1 MFRGQD
7 KRAAE
12 WEAAGY
18 VSLAVDEDGDID
30 AAPSDDTD
38 DADDADDAP
47 FDDDDDEEN
56 LTCQFGDAS
65 KPVAVPASDGAL
77 VLVSVDNSG
86 SWGRGGFFTAVDT
99 NISPAVGEAYE
110 LAGDMSDLKLGDVHI
125 VTISPALKVAL
136 MVTQTRKRSS
146 NEVSGVQDGALLT
159 CLRKVASVAKAE
171 RFAVHTPRLG
181 AGLPGFNWH
190 VH

>member
-1 MFRGQD
+1 M
-7 KRAAE
+7 
-12 WEAAGY
+12 
-18 VSLAVDEDGDID
+18 SVDEDGDID
-30 AAPSDDTD
+30 AAPSDD
-38 DADDADDAP
+38 ADDADDAP
-47 FDDDDDEEN
+47 FDDDDDDDEEN

-110 LAGDMSDLKLGDVHI
+110 LAGEMSDLKLGDVHI